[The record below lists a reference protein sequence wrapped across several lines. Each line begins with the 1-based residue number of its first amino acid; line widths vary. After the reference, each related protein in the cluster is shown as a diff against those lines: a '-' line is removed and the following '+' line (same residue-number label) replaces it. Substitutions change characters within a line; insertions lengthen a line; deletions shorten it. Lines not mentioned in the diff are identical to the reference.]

1 MGAAAAH
8 WSRLARSNDAARLL
22 AFAAGYSEAAPGAT
36 LGATLGVAGLSV
48 LDATRLRGLH
58 AETQSRFDVL
68 VEIERFARRCA
79 AVALRE
85 ARDTERAGV
94 VVLTD
99 EGTGGVEL
107 ARVRGDSAV
116 VLAVAPAA
124 AAENDMPTTFNPM
137 QPAVT
142 NAATATLGGL
152 QLIIRDGTRAQSFDA
167 AWARAPGAELAV
179 ADDANLVSLAPPP
192 VWTAETEPRKF
203 AGEIATTLRGVASR
217 DGKLSASNLSA
228 PGASAKV
235 LRAFYFSAD
244 DARRDDEAV
253 AAASADV
260 ADYDED
266 DAAMW
271 VQIALT
277 ISLTVMFVF
286 SLPWMVLGF
295 LVSVCTLVCMA
306 PRLLRNAKRRRE
318 PLGPPEPDNEC
329 LWVNYM
335 WMALRLLWKAGGPGC
350 IYFWLCII
358 LLSVPFSIW
367 FFVCHDDS
375 SLC

>member
-1 MGAAAAH
+1 MLALSLPSREATRRRVVAISSANSRGLVSAVHTGGGA
-8 WSRLARSNDAARLL
+8 RLAS
-22 AFAAGYSEAAPGAT
+22 
-36 LGATLGVAGLSV
+36 
-48 LDATRLRGLH
+48 
-58 AETQSRFDVL
+58 
-68 VEIERFARRCA
+68 
-79 AVALRE
+79 
-85 ARDTERAGV
+85 
-94 VVLTD
+94 
-99 EGTGGVEL
+99 
-107 ARVRGDSAV
+107 
-116 VLAVAPAA
+116 
-124 AAENDMPTTFNPM
+124 
-137 QPAVT
+137 
-142 NAATATLGGL
+142 ATA
-152 QLIIRDGTRAQSFDA
+152 S
-167 AWARAPGAELAV
+167 
-179 ADDANLVSLAPPP
+179 
-192 VWTAETEPRKF
+192 
-203 AGEIATTLRGVASR
+203 
-217 DGKLSASNLSA
+217 SA

-350 IYFWLCII
+350 VYFWLCIV
-358 LLSVPFSIW
+358 LLSMPFAIW
-367 FFVCHDDS
+367 FSVCHDDS